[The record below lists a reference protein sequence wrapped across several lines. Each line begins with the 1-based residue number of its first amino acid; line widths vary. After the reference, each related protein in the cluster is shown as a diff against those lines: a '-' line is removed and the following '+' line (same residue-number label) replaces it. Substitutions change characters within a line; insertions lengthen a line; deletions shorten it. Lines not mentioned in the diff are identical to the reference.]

1 MNLNYGNIYKII
13 CFDTNKIYIGSTTQ
27 NLKSRLSQHIYF
39 YNQYLQGEKRYYSS
53 FEILKNNNYEIR
65 LIEKCLIEHMK
76 IKEKFYIKMLLNVVN
91 KNIPCR
97 KIKEY
102 YLDNIINYKQYYQKV
117 KNADR
122 FKILHMCQCDG
133 CYSLN
138 NKQHHLNT
146 LKHKKIMSTIFNNI
160 DETLPPT
167 QPPP

>member
-102 YLDNIINYKQYYQKV
+102 YIDNIISYKQYYQKV
-117 KNADR
+117 KNDER
-122 FKILHMCQCDG
+122 FKKVYICNCSG
-133 CYSLN
+133 RFSLN
-138 NKQHHLNT
+138 NKHNHFKT
-146 LKHKKIMSTIFNNI
+146 EKHKNYISSNNI
-160 DETLPPT
+160 
-167 QPPP
+167 